1 MWAVRVVLV
10 GFIGAVLAGVVAASS
25 AWAEPERIAGKD
37 RVETAVAA
45 SQHGWESADVAVVAA
60 AGDFPDALSGTALAA
75 AHDAPLLLTP
85 DGDLPAAVGSEL
97 ERLGVSQVVVL
108 GGESAVSA
116 AVVEQIA
123 QLESAPTVERISGD
137 DRFATASEVARQAGA
152 PGGEAIVV
160 LGTDYPDAVSAGAL
174 AGGEVAPPVLLTRSD
189 RVPEETQHAL
199 DELAVDDVVLV
210 GGTAAVS
217 DAVEADLADDGYR
230 VRRLSGS
237 DRYWTSEAVAREA
250 EDRATAP
257 DTPVLATG
265 GDFPDAL
272 AAGALT
278 ARLGGVL
285 TLASPSQPHPANDE
299 FLRERASRWN
309 GALTLGGTNALAAD
323 AVASIGRS
331 LRGEDHPPE
340 PERVTT
346 ARLTPGEIA
355 VAEARKHLG
364 TRYEFGGNGPDTF
377 DCSGLTRWA
386 WREAGVD
393 MPRVSRNQHAAF
405 EEVPLDQLRPGD
417 LIAYDYDRVPGV
429 SHIAIYS
436 GDGNM
441 IHATPNNSRSLP
453 GQVMEEPMWRSS
465 ALVGAV
471 RPK

>member
-10 GFIGAVLAGVVAASS
+10 GFIGAVLTGAVAASS
-25 AWAEPERIAGKD
+25 AWAEPQRIGGDD

-45 SQHGWESADVAVVAA
+45 SKHGWESAEVAVVAA
-60 AGDFPDALSGTALAA
+60 AGEFADALSGTALAA
-75 AHDAPLLLTP
+75 VHDAPLLLTP
-85 DGDLPAAVGSEL
+85 AGGLPAAVGSEL
-97 ERLGVSQVVVL
+97 ERLGASQVVVL
-108 GGESAVSA
+108 GGESAVGA
-116 AVVEQIA
+116 TVAEQVK
-123 QLESAPTVERISGD
+123 QLESAPSVERISGD
-137 DRFATASEVARQAGA
+137 DRFATAAEVARQAGA
-152 PGGEAIVV
+152 PGGEAILV

-174 AGGEVAPPVLLTRSD
+174 LGDDVVPPVLLTLSD
-189 RVPEETQHAL
+189 RVPEETQQAL

-217 DAVEADLADDGYR
+217 DAVETSLADDGYR

-250 EDRATAP
+250 ESRVGASQTA
-257 DTPVLATG
+257 VLATG
-265 GDFPDAL
+265 ADFPDAL

-278 ARLGGVL
+278 ARLDGVL
-285 TLASPSQPHPANDE
+285 TLASPTQPHPANDE
-299 FLRERASRWN
+299 FLRERADHWD
-309 GALTLGGTNALAAD
+309 GAVALGGTIALAAD
-323 AVASIGRS
+323 TVASLGRS
-331 LRGEDHPPE
+331 LRGEDHPTQA
-340 PERVTT
+340 ERVTT
-346 ARLTPGEIA
+346 AKLTTGELV

-364 TRYEFGGNGPDTF
+364 TPYEFGGNGPETF

-386 WREAGVD
+386 WREVGVD

-405 EEVPLDQLRPGD
+405 EEVPLDDLRPGD